1 VYVCVCHNVRF
12 TCSSSSRCTLRTI
25 PFSDYHSKEK
35 WNASGANEAVGRVS
49 AKIPESTKNYVG
61 TLFSREQLRSVTVYF
76 GIGEERPFYVEK
88 TPSLLVERLRHNF
101 TFFYLNYMLLTA
113 VFFCLTLFISPT
125 AIIGMAILA
134 AGWMWV
140 IKMSSSGSLNLAGI
154 KIPQKTATILM
165 TVISVFSLIYLLS
178 NVFWY
183 TLFWSG
189 LFACIHAFLRDA
201 SLHKDMGD
209 QVAMEGDLALGSSE
223 DTSFLNDEV

>member
-140 IKMSSSGSLNLAGI
+140 IKMSSSGSLNLAGRCFGTFPLLYRLPFEPGI
-154 KIPQKTATILM
+154 KTHPICN
-165 TVISVFSLIYLLS
+165 FY
-178 NVFWY
+178 FW
-183 TLFWSG
+183 L
-189 LFACIHAFLRDA
+189 
-201 SLHKDMGD
+201 
-209 QVAMEGDLALGSSE
+209 
-223 DTSFLNDEV
+223 